1 MMRIFRKIAGRRISV
16 LLISLS
22 CLMGAAKAQDVKVV
36 SMNKYISSCLY
47 NFSKY
52 INWPAERKTG
62 DFIITIVGSKDL
74 YSEMTKLTQNMMV
87 GLQPI
92 QVKYCS
98 SASEI
103 SGFQHIVFV
112 SSWQSGKISLVLQK
126 TAGSN
131 TLVVTETEGMI
142 DKGAMINF
150 IPVDGNMQFEIR
162 KESLSKRNLTASSVL
177 DRMAANSN

>member
-1 MMRIFRKIAGRRISV
+1 MSIIRKIAGGRISV

-22 CLMGAAKAQDVKVV
+22 CMMGVVKAQEVKVV

-52 INWPAERKTG
+52 INWPAEQKTG

-74 YSEMTKLTQNMMV
+74 CSEMTKLTQNMMV

-103 SGFQHIVFV
+103 SGYQHIVFL
-112 SSWQSGKISLVLQK
+112 SSWQSSKISLVLQK
-126 TAGSN
+126 TAESN

-150 IPVDGNMQFEIR
+150 IPVDGTMKFEIH
-162 KESLSKRNLTASSVL
+162 KESLVKRNLTASSVL
-177 DRMAANSN
+177 NRMAVSSD

>member
-22 CLMGAAKAQDVKVV
+22 CWIGAVKAQDVKVV

-52 INWPAERKTG
+52 INWPVERKTG

-74 YSEMTKLTQNMMV
+74 FSEMTKLTQNMMV

-112 SSWQSGKISLVLQK
+112 SSWQSGKINVVMQK